1 MKLTKSDRE
10 AFVSAVLNDIP
21 QVDYNELAQKYV
33 KDFLIEKMPP
43 KIKAVYDDKELRDWL
58 STSYVGMPG
67 SLQTFYFHH
76 VNNEYRKINTV
87 YPELAEQLV
96 EWSDKLYEQ
105 NQVQRD
111 MQLKLGG
118 IINGCSTLK
127 QAKERLPEFE
137 KYLPKERDATGVS
150 NLPAVSNVVA
160 ELSKLG
166 WPKEQAAV

>member
-10 AFVSAVLNDIP
+10 AFVMAVLNDIP

-43 KIKAVYDDKELRDWL
+43 KIKAIYEDKGLRDWL
-58 STSYVGMPG
+58 LQNHVGMPG
-67 SLQTFYFHH
+67 VLQSFYFQWKRFDYVKVDHL
-76 VNNEYRKINTV
+76 
-87 YPELAEQLV
+87 YPELAPHLYEL
-96 EWSDKLYEQ
+96 SDKLKEQ
-105 NQVQRD
+105 NQVRRD
-111 MQLKLGG
+111 MKLKLEG
-118 IINGCSTLK
+118 IINSCSTLK

-166 WPKEQAAV
+166 WPKEKAAE